1 VKKLK
6 IRARVT
12 CIHSFFRRVKKK
24 KMRRFKLPGFI
35 CKPQPTPTEALQK
48 KYILQQ
54 ILYAG
59 YRKKPHRWLY
69 NWWRG
74 EHSNLGKASIDGTSC
89 RDLAVN

>member
-1 VKKLK
+1 M
-6 IRARVT
+6 
-12 CIHSFFRRVKKK
+12 HSFVLPKSKKK

-59 YRKKPHRWLY
+59 YRKKPRTTGG
-69 NWWRG
+69 NKG
-74 EHSNLGKASIDGTSC
+74 STVEG
-89 RDLAVN
+89 